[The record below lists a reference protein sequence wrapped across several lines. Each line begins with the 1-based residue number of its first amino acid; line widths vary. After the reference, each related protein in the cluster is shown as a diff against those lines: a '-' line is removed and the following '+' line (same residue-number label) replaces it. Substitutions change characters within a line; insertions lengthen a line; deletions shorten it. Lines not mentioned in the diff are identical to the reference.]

1 MMNKMLYAVCSLALA
16 ALMVFRTSK
25 EEVHSFVQQRD
36 GQFLIGRQPYKF
48 VGTNFWYGAI
58 LGSEGQGGDRQR
70 LCRELDNLH
79 ALGLDNL
86 RILVYIKSGMHHVA
100 SHFFAPFLEGQSLV
114 FFSSYNLC
122 GERKIVL
129 CPIAFGGKVEDA
141 HAHG

>member
-48 VGTNFWYGAI
+48 VDTNFWYGAI

-86 RILVYIKSGMHHVA
+86 RILVYIKSGMQRDA
-100 SHFFAPFLEGQSLV
+100 SHFFAPLLRRAKSRLF
-114 FFSSYNLC
+114 
-122 GERKIVL
+122 
-129 CPIAFGGKVEDA
+129 
-141 HAHG
+141 